1 MLHNLSQLSIP
12 FFVTGIVSLISPNY
26 NMLGIFLVSLVGA
39 YIPDIDHLNM
49 YKTVTHKNFFDFVKI
64 VMRAER
70 YRRAFLVFHNHL
82 TMLIVAVTIGVTAL
96 IDFNF
101 FISLFLISFLL
112 HLILDYLA
120 DVLLIKTHSHW
131 KFRNWL

>member
-12 FFVTGIVSLISPNY
+12 FLVTAIVLMRTPAVNPATVFFVALIGSY
-26 NMLGIFLVSLVGA
+26 F
-39 YIPDIDHLNM
+39 PDIDHLNM
-49 YKTVTHKNFFDFVKI
+49 YGKISHKGFFDFVKV

-70 YRRAFLVFHNHL
+70 YRKTFLIFHNHL
-82 TMLIVAVTIGVTAL
+82 TMLIVAAAIPVTAL
-96 IDFNF
+96 INF
-101 FISLFLISFLL
+101 FLALFILSFLL

-120 DVLLIKTHSHW
+120 DILLIKTHSHW